1 MVLGPDLYMY
11 MLRTE
16 SFICLLKIYVQYVL
30 HYIVPVIDI
39 TSTHLAHPKCLFKS
53 EEHVIN
59 QHHPVI
65 LYKQQVLGVG
75 PTHLVDTATVPLQTD
90 LNLHL

>member
-1 MVLGPDLYMY
+1 MVLRPDLYMY

-39 TSTHLAHPKCLFKS
+39 TSTHLAHAKCLFKS
-53 EEHVIN
+53 EEHVVDK
-59 QHHPVI
+59 HHPVI

-90 LNLHL
+90 